1 MKLTFVTSV
10 LVASLLALTATSYA
24 DVVTTSGGSRIV
36 GKVEKWASGKV
47 TIVTEFAGTLTIKA
61 EKVTSLTIDTPI
73 AVQFA
78 SGDRLVGTITT
89 DEETGRTVMQTALG
103 PVAIRIEQITSAW
116 SPDSDSPDVV
126 VTKAEAAKAKEALTP
141 KWSATLEAGAVFTE
155 GNTNTLDG
163 RGRLEVHRKTKDDL
177 LSFLVAGEYSERD
190 DKRNKNEYRA
200 GMRYEHSLS
209 ERSFW
214 FVRSLLEF
222 DEFENLDLRATTT
235 GGAGY
240 YWRRE
245 PQRELKTSLGVGYR
259 HEAFKNGVTTDEVV
273 VDLGLYYR
281 HELAPWAVFKH
292 TSTYTP
298 DVQDFADYRL
308 EVDTALVLPM
318 KNDVW
323 KLKLGVR
330 NEYNSRPLPGIDR
343 LDSTYYANVVL
354 ELK

>member
-1 MKLTFVTSV
+1 MKLAPAVSF
-10 LVASLLALTATSYA
+10 LIASLPALTATSHA
-24 DVVTTSGGSRIV
+24 DVVTTSEGSRIV
-36 GKVEKWASGKV
+36 GKVEKWASGSV
-47 TIVTEFAGTLTIKA
+47 TIVTKFAGTLTINA
-61 EKVTSLTIDTPI
+61 EKVTSLSIDTPI

-89 DEETGRTVMQTALG
+89 EEETGRTVMQTALG
-103 PVAIRIEQITSAW
+103 PVPITVEQITAAW
-116 SPDSDSPDVV
+116 APDTDSPDVV
-126 VTKAEAAKAKEALTP
+126 IAKAEAAKAREALTP
-141 KWSATLEAGAVFTE
+141 KWTATLEAGAVFTE

-177 LSFLVAGEYSERD
+177 LSFLVAGDYSERD
-190 DKRNKNEYRA
+190 DTRNKNEYRA
-200 GMRYEHSLS
+200 GMRYEHSLT

-259 HEAFKNGVTTDEVV
+259 HEAFKSGVTTDEAV

-281 HELAPWAVFKH
+281 HELAPWAEFKH
-292 TSTYTP
+292 TSTYSP
-298 DVQDFADYRL
+298 DMQDFDDYRL

-318 KNDVW
+318 KNEVW

>member
-1 MKLTFVTSV
+1 M
-10 LVASLLALTATSYA
+10 LALSAASQA

-36 GKVEKWASGKV
+36 GKVEKWSSGKV
-47 TIVTEFAGTLTIKA
+47 TIVTEFAGTITITA
-61 EKVTSLTIDTPI
+61 EKVASLQIDTSI
-73 AVQFA
+73 AVEFI
-78 SGDRLVGTITT
+78 SGDRLVGTVTIG
-89 DEETGRTVMQTALG
+89 EEAGSAVIQTALG
-103 PVAIRIEQITSAW
+103 PVAIDIEQITAAW
-116 SPDSDSPDVV
+116 PPDTDSPDVV
-126 VTKAEAAKAKEALTP
+126 IAKAAAAKKREALTP
-141 KWSATLEAGAVFTE
+141 KWTATLEAGAVFTE

-163 RGRLEVHRKTKDDL
+163 RGRLDVRRKTKDEL

-190 DKRNKNEYRA
+190 DARTKNEYRA
-200 GMRYEHSLS
+200 GMRYEHSIDD
-209 ERSFW
+209 RSFW

-235 GGAGY
+235 GGRGY
-240 YWRRE
+240 YWYRE
-245 PQRELKTSLGVGYR
+245 AKKELKTSLGVGYR
-259 HEAFKNGVTTDEVV
+259 HEAFKNGVTTDEAV

-281 HELAPWAVFKH
+281 HELAPWSEFKH
-292 TSTYTP
+292 SSTYSP
-298 DVQDFADYRL
+298 DMQDFDDYRL

-318 KNDVW
+318 KNEVW